1 MGETPAGLCL
11 TTLLASAQSADKVSP
26 TRYRRDEVTGRMYGD
41 RRTGLTGARP
51 RNDRGAGPACG
62 GDSMRLGLLV
72 SHVSSRADTRPV
84 SLEVEG
90 QLAGRHELLHDLVR
104 DPLAPGLVL
113 CDQGLQDLYER
124 LLELAGEHGSA
135 GVILPETGGREKA
148 PAPPSSARA
157 ARPASQPSRA
167 RNCNTLS
174 LRLRPSGRLE
184 PHPAGEPTS
193 TVGGRTGGAAPRP
206 CGPGRDSIHRTSFLL
221 QP

>member
-1 MGETPAGLCL
+1 
-11 TTLLASAQSADKVSP
+11 
-26 TRYRRDEVTGRMYGD
+26 
-41 RRTGLTGARP
+41 
-51 RNDRGAGPACG
+51 
-62 GDSMRLGLLV
+62 MRLGLLV

-135 GVILPETGGREKA
+135 GVILRETGGREKA

-157 ARPASQPSRA
+157 ARPASQPALPASPPVLA
-167 RNCNTLS
+167 TATPCPLDYALLEDWNPTLPGN
-174 LRLRPSGRLE
+174 RL
-184 PHPAGEPTS
+184 A
-193 TVGGRTGGAAPRP
+193 
-206 CGPGRDSIHRTSFLL
+206 
-221 QP
+221 Q

>member
-1 MGETPAGLCL
+1 
-11 TTLLASAQSADKVSP
+11 
-26 TRYRRDEVTGRMYGD
+26 MYGD

-51 RNDRGAGPACG
+51 CNDRGVGPACG
-62 GDSMRLGLLV
+62 GDSTRLGLLV

-135 GVILPETGGREKA
+135 GVILPETGGQEKA

-157 ARPASQPSRA
+157 ARPASQPALPASPPVLA
-167 RNCNTLS
+167 TATPCPLDYALLEDWNPTLPGN
-174 LRLRPSGRLE
+174 RLAQWEEGRGV
-184 PHPAGEPTS
+184 PPPGPAGQAGTQYTEQASCSSLSGVYEIFAEAFSCSDRKVVCT
-193 TVGGRTGGAAPRP
+193 
-206 CGPGRDSIHRTSFLL
+206 H
-221 QP
+221 